1 MKREEHY
8 CDRCGT
14 QMSRLDADG
23 DNNVYG
29 LFLKGYKPDA
39 ANTSSI
45 RLIVYKNTET
55 SCGSSS
61 RRFEMLGTEFCS
73 VDCFSESM
81 IKLLSSVNPDVVIT
95 KGTDK

>member
-29 LFLKGYKPDA
+29 LFLKGYKPGAID
-39 ANTSSI
+39 TSNI
-45 RLIVYKNTET
+45 RLVVDTNTET
-55 SCGSSS
+55 GCGSSS

>member
-23 DNNVYG
+23 ENNVYG
-29 LFLKGYKPDA
+29 LFLKGYKPEA
-39 ANTSSI
+39 AVTSNI
-45 RLIVYKNTET
+45 RLVVDKNTET

-61 RRFEMLGTEFCS
+61 RRFEMSGTEFCGVECFTES
-73 VDCFSESM
+73 V
-81 IKLLSSVNPDVVIT
+81 IKLLSSVNPDIVIT
-95 KGTDK
+95 KGPV